1 MIEKLPIAIHIIS
14 HKDFLDREEYN
25 NEIYATF
32 SKDLNDY
39 LSRGINIPVFCYDS
53 DKCVIRKHKYE
64 KNIVVILIDDKLVL
78 DKRENNLDY
87 ITDDKGLSIISFAIS
102 KFVNTTVAALFES
115 SAPFV
120 TIEVVPANNVN
131 LAPTLVAEV

>member
-78 DKRENNLDY
+78 DKRENKNAYFFNWL
-87 ITDDKGLSIISFAIS
+87 
-102 KFVNTTVAALFES
+102 
-115 SAPFV
+115 
-120 TIEVVPANNVN
+120 
-131 LAPTLVAEV
+131 